1 LSWSKGM
8 PETIEDRRE
17 RGLAVVEG
25 LLGAE
30 FARQLRATATSAE
43 FGASIAR
50 MAIDNCFADSWGQEG
65 LGNRDRSLVMLG
77 TLIGLQQPKELK
89 NHIKIAILNG
99 LTVREIEAVLVQ
111 ASPYVGAP
119 AISSALTA
127 AVEALREAG
136 LSPDTL
142 TAEEKGLL

>member
-1 LSWSKGM
+1 M
-8 PETIEDRRE
+8 PETVEDRRE

-30 FARQLRATATSAE
+30 FARQLRATAMSAE
-43 FGASIAR
+43 FGSSIAR

-111 ASPYVGAP
+111 ASPYVGVP

-142 TAEEKGLL
+142 TVEEKGLL